1 LLLIG
6 DAFEAVL
13 MRDVQPQP
21 LEQDGCPRFAEAYL
35 GDDA

>member
-1 LLLIG
+1 
-6 DAFEAVL
+6 